1 MAVLEA
7 IGAPVSEAA
16 AALALA
22 VCSLFWLEVSRGF
35 RRGPRTY
42 RLADGFLLL
51 AWIAIVAFHAL
62 ASTGLYRLLP
72 AVAATGFTGLLALA
86 ASRRSG
92 RPSPDQPNEAF
103 PSEPHS
109 RRALLLVVGSPIAV
123 LAALRLLK
131 GLVAPSLA
139 WDTLTY
145 HLPKAAMWVQSGELA
160 LPEIPDAWSYY
171 AWYPAG
177 SEILSSWLVLATR
190 DDNLIGP
197 FGFLIWLLILTSS
210 ARLARLLGATGL
222 VAWMAGIAVASLP
235 CILAFM
241 TTGYT
246 DNPAVLFQLLAV
258 THALDFQRSGRTS
271 AAVHAAAATGLGA
284 AVKIT
289 GLALAIPTVALLGW
303 GLLRHSRRTVL
314 VPALAAVMLLPCA
327 GYFRS
332 WMVTGSPVY
341 PSKAPLAG
349 KLDLPYHEGLERV
362 TSGRALPQGLVRPR
376 GLAGA
381 VQLFWQQKGGRGHMN
396 FGLGGL
402 VLAFLAGAA
411 FFGGI
416 AQSRHR
422 TALLYLFSGA
432 ALVTPL
438 FMGPSTLALRTIW
451 IGVLGRLLISAYAPA
466 FLCVSL
472 LTRRVAVFG
481 LCLAI
486 AGNLVHALPL
496 GWSRA
501 MYAPAGL
508 LLLLAV
514 ALAGAGYLADRLAR
528 GRSRRQLRLAVVAAA
543 LLLFYVPWDSLRNR
557 VRYPIYAE
565 TGEQGDAFD
574 AHALHKR
581 FPTQL
586 PLWRFL
592 DSPEA
597 KRIAVTVG
605 WEETGQNQFL
615 YPLLGS
621 RLQNRL
627 TYIPITPEGRDSHLW
642 HSDRRSRAD
651 PESWLQR
658 LDALSPD
665 YLVGLAPDTLER
677 EWVEARPGRFRL
689 LPVDPSG
696 DNWIAQPR

>member
-7 IGAPVSEAA
+7 IGAPISEAV

-22 VCSLFWLEVSRGF
+22 VCCLFWLEATRSL
-35 RRGPRTY
+35 RRGPRTH

-51 AWIAIVAFHAL
+51 SWIAIVAFHAL
-62 ASTGLYRLLP
+62 ASTGLYQLLP
-72 AVAATGFTGLLALA
+72 AVAATGSTGLLALA
-86 ASRRSG
+86 ASRRSS
-92 RPSPDQPNEAF
+92 RSSPDQPQESF
-103 PSEPHS
+103 ESEPHS

-131 GLVAPSLA
+131 SLVAPTLA
-139 WDTLTY
+139 WDSLTY
-145 HLPKAAMWVQSGELA
+145 HLPKAAMWVQSGALA

-190 DDNLIGP
+190 DDNLVGS

-222 VAWMAGIAVASLP
+222 VAWMAGLAIASLP

-241 TTGYT
+241 TTGYA

-258 THALDFQRSGRTS
+258 THTLDFRRSGRAS
-271 AAVHAAAATGLGA
+271 AAVHAAAATGLGV
-284 AVKIT
+284 AVKMT
-289 GLALAIPTVALLGW
+289 GLALAIPTVALLAW
-303 GLLRHSRRTVL
+303 SLLRHSRRLVL
-314 VPALAAVMLLPCA
+314 VPALAAAMLLPCA
-327 GYFRS
+327 GYLRT

-341 PSKAPLAG
+341 PNKAPLTER
-349 KLDLPYHEGLERV
+349 LDLPYHEGLERV
-362 TSGRALPQGLVRPR
+362 TSGQAVPQGLVRPR
-376 GLAGA
+376 GFRGA

-402 VLAFLAGAA
+402 VLALLAGAA
-411 FFGGI
+411 FLEGI
-416 AQSRHR
+416 VRSRHR
-422 TALLYLFSGA
+422 TELLYLFSGA
-432 ALVTPL
+432 ALLTPL
-438 FMGPSTLALRTIW
+438 FIGPSTLALRTIW
-451 IGVLGRLLISAYAPA
+451 IGVLGRLLISAYTPV
-466 FLCVSL
+466 FLCASL

-481 LCLAI
+481 LGLAI

-496 GWSRA
+496 GWSRT

-508 LLLLAV
+508 LLLLAGV
-514 ALAGAGYLADRLAR
+514 LTAVGYFADRLAR
-528 GRSRRQLRLAVVAAA
+528 GSSRRRLRLAVVAAA
-543 LLLFYVPWDSLRNR
+543 LLLFYIPWDSLRNR

-565 TGEQGDAFD
+565 TGERGEAFD
-574 AHALHKR
+574 AHTLHNR

-615 YPLLGS
+615 YPLLGG

-627 TYIPITPEGRDSHLW
+627 SYVPITPEGRDSDLW

-651 PESWLQR
+651 AESWLR
-658 LDALSPD
+658 RVDALSPD
-665 YLVGLAPDTLER
+665 YLVGLAPDTPER
-677 EWVEARPGRFRL
+677 AWVEERPDRFRL

>member
-16 AALALA
+16 AALALT
-22 VCSLFWLEVSRGF
+22 VCCLLWLAATRGF
-35 RRGPRTY
+35 RRGPRTH
-42 RLADGFLLL
+42 RIADGFLLL
-51 AWIAIVAFHAL
+51 SWIAIVAFYSL
-62 ASTGLYRLLP
+62 ASTGLYHLLP
-72 AVAATGFTGLLALA
+72 AVATTGSTGLLALA
-86 ASRRSG
+86 ISRRGG
-92 RPSPDQPNEAF
+92 RPSPHHSDESF
-103 PSEPHS
+103 RSEPHN
-109 RRALLLVVGSPIAV
+109 RRALLLVVASPIAV

-131 GLVAPSLA
+131 SLVAPSLA

-145 HLPKAAMWVQSGELA
+145 HLPKAAMWVQSGGLA

-241 TTGYT
+241 TTGYA

-258 THALDFQRSGRTS
+258 THALDFQRSGRTPSAVHS
-271 AAVHAAAATGLGA
+271 AAAIGLGA
-284 AVKIT
+284 AVKMT

-303 GLLRHSRRTVL
+303 GLVRHSRRAVL
-314 VPALAAVMLLPCA
+314 APALAVVMLLPCA
-327 GYFRS
+327 GYFRN

-341 PSKAPLAG
+341 PSKPPLTER
-349 KLDLPYHEGLERV
+349 LDLPYHEGLERV

-376 GLAGA
+376 GLAA
-381 VQLFWQQKGGRGHMN
+381 AAQLFWQQKGGRGHMN

-402 VLAFLAGAA
+402 VLALLAAAA
-411 FFGGI
+411 FLGRI
-416 AQSRHR
+416 VQSRYR

-432 ALVTPL
+432 VLVTPL
-438 FMGPSTLALRTIW
+438 FMGPSTIALRTIW

-466 FLCVSL
+466 FVCVSL

-481 LCLAI
+481 LGLAI

-508 LLLLAV
+508 LLLLAA
-514 ALAGAGYLADRLAR
+514 ALAAAGYLADRLAR
-528 GRSRRQLRLAVVAAA
+528 GRSRRQLRLAVIATA

-557 VRYPIYAE
+557 GRYAIYAE
-565 TGEQGDAFD
+565 TGEHGDAFD
-574 AHALHKR
+574 AHTLHKR
-581 FPTQL
+581 FRTQL

-592 DSPEA
+592 DNPEA

-615 YPLLGS
+615 YPLMGS

-627 TYIPITPEGRDSHLW
+627 TYIPITPAGRDSDLW

-651 PESWLQR
+651 PESWLR
-658 LDALSPD
+658 RVDALSPD
-665 YLVGLAPDTLER
+665 YLVGLAPDTPER
-677 EWVEARPGRFRL
+677 DWVEARPGRFRL
-689 LPVDPSG
+689 LPIDPSG
-696 DNWIAQPR
+696 DNWIAQLR